1 MQSIANNVSAQDL
14 VEAMI
19 FSYQTNQTNI
29 TKKLVLM
36 VILGVLTKMKNIV
49 NIISN
54 NIQDS
59 PEVVKILSF

>member
-1 MQSIANNVSAQDL
+1 MQSIANNVSVQDL

-19 FSYQTNQTNI
+19 YSYQTNQTNI

-54 NIQDS
+54 NILDS